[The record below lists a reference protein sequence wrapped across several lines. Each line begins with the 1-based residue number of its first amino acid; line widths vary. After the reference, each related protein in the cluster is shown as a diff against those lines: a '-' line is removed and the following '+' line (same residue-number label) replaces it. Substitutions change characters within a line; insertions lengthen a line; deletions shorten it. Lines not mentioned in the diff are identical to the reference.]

1 MLDPV
6 VRLFLDAVRIDAL
19 SLKERPM
26 AQFVAR
32 TLADLPIEIREDDA
46 ASKFGGEC
54 GNLICIP
61 QGFDPSRPAIALL
74 AHLDT
79 PRPTASVH
87 PVIRDSRIESD
98 GTSALGVDN
107 RAGTSIL
114 LQALRAHAASGKR
127 ANVVV
132 VFTVAEEI
140 GPWGSRYLDLSPY
153 NVKMCFVFDCSR
165 RPGTFIR
172 AAVGCSLYTATFV
185 GRASHAAVAPEKGLN
200 AIRMAARAL
209 ARIPVGRLSPTM
221 TSNIGRI
228 EGGTAT
234 NVVAERCVVTGEVRE
249 FDPHEI
255 DAHLA
260 FLEKTFR
267 ASAEMDGGSL
277 EFSTSIDFPP
287 FRLAVTD
294 EVVRRTIEVL
304 QSVGLTPE
312 PIEYLGGSDANEL
325 NAKGIPSV
333 NLGIGAQNPHG
344 NDEFILLEDLHAS
357 VDIARALIERSTSW
371 W

>member
-1 MLDPV
+1 MHSPV
-6 VRLFLDAVRIDAL
+6 VRLFLDAVQVDAL

-32 TLADLPIEIREDDA
+32 TLADLPIEIHEDDA
-46 ASKFGGEC
+46 ALKFGGDC
-54 GNLICIP
+54 GNLICVP
-61 QGFDPSRPAIALL
+61 QGFDPSRPAIALV

-79 PRPTASVH
+79 PRSTSSVH
-87 PVIRDSRIESD
+87 PIVRASRIQSD

-114 LQALRAHAASGKR
+114 LQALRLHVASGKP

-140 GPWGSRYLDLSPY
+140 GPLGSRYLDLSPY

-165 RPGTFIR
+165 RPGAFIR
-172 AAVGCSLYTATFV
+172 AAVGCSLYTATFF

-209 ARIPVGRLSPTM
+209 AGIPVGRLSPTM

-234 NVVAERCVVTGEVRE
+234 NVVPDRCVVTGEVRE
-249 FDPHEI
+249 FDPQLI

-267 ASAEMDGGSL
+267 TLALLDGGSL
-277 EFSTSIDFPP
+277 EFSASVDFPP
-287 FRLAVTD
+287 FKLALTD
-294 EVVRRTIEVL
+294 EVVRRTMEAL
-304 QSVGLTPE
+304 QGVGVTPE

-344 NDEFILLEDLHAS
+344 NDEFILLEDLHTS
-357 VDIARALIERSTSW
+357 VNIALALIEGSTSW